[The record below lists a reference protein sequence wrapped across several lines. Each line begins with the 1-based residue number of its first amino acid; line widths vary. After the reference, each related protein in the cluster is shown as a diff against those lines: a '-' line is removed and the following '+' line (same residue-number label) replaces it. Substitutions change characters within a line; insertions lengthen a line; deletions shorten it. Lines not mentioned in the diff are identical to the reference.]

1 MEIGDLIESRC
12 PRQDG
17 YQNIAYIIGFDGVA
31 FVEIIYLKPD
41 PNRSSNKDVDHR
53 RHWRLVNDSNQTKSR

>member
-17 YQNIAYIIGFDGVA
+17 YQNIAYIIGFDGDGD
-31 FVEIIYLKPD
+31 VEIIYLKPD
-41 PNRSSNKDVDHR
+41 PNRGSNEDVDYR